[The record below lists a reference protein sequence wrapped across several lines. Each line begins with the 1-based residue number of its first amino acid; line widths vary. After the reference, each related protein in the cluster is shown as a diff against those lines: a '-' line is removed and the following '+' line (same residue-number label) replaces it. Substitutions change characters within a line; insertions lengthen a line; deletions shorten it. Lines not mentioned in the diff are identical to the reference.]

1 MDDTQQLRRWA
12 QDYFQ
17 VLDAL
22 GVGNSN
28 IPSTLTGCISS
39 STNSKGTAGE
49 ETSGELTLMLFCNG

>member
-17 VLDAL
+17 VLDVL

-28 IPSTLTGCISS
+28 IPSTLTVCVSS
-39 STNSKGTAGE
+39 SAYSKGTTGE
-49 ETSGELTLMLFCNG
+49 EPPDEPTLILFCNA